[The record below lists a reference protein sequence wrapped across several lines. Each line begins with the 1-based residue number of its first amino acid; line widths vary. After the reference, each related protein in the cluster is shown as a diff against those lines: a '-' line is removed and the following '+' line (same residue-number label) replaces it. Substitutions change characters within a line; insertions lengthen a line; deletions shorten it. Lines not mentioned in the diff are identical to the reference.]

1 MSFVQRII
9 DEYWLPLP
17 SRIQKLLIGMVFALA
32 VLLIALV
39 TSNQTQ
45 PVANPFPIQSSEA
58 SQVAGTALVSETPA
72 LEQKLMVH
80 VVGEVKDPG
89 VYELASGARVLD
101 AVAAAGGFAKGADQ
115 ASINLVRPMSD
126 GEQLVVFKRGSPNG
140 NQGTSAGSS
149 GQGSANAKINVNTGS
164 ASQLDSL
171 PGIGPTLAGRIV
183 DYRNSN
189 GGFKSV
195 SDLGRVSGIGPKL
208 LAQIANLVTL

>member
-1 MSFVQRII
+1 MT
-9 DEYWLPLP
+9 
-17 SRIQKLLIGMVFALA
+17 FALA

-45 PVANPFPIQSSEA
+45 PVANPFPFQSSEA
-58 SQVAGTALVSETPA
+58 SPATDAALVAETQA

-101 AVAAAGGFAKGADQ
+101 AVAAAGGFTKGADQ
-115 ASINLVRPMSD
+115 TSIHLVRPISD
-126 GEQLVVFKRGSPNG
+126 GEQLVVFKCGSPNC
-140 NQGTSAGSS
+140 NQVTSAGGS
-149 GQGSANAKINVNTGS
+149 GTGSANTKVNVNTGS